1 MFALLMGLGGGFIR
15 DMLLGNLPATSLR
28 DPWSLATVLVAVG
41 IVLVIGHH
49 LAKAATVMSFLDG
62 LALGLFAVT
71 GTEYG
76 LAFGLPYVSAIL
88 LGAISAVGGGM
99 LVSVLQGQTPEILLA
114 GAPTAL
120 LAVAGS
126 LTYAVLSLWSPS
138 VASVVGIAVV
148 VAGQYASRRLGIRT
162 RPTGVHGAV
171 GRVQQRGRV
180 PRRHRG
186 EAYTWHSRSLSAKRS
201 SDPVVPGGAHARGAA
216 ARGPSRHRRGLRV
229 HHEPVGSKALV
240 ERHNL
245 GVSPATIRNDMA
257 ALEDEGYIAQPH
269 TSAGRVPTDNGYR
282 LFVDRLSAVKPLS
295 ARRAPGH
302 PHSSS
307 TRPSTSTTSC
317 RAPCGCSRSSPARS
331 RWCSTRRCSAQR
343 AARRDRVAQHRPG

>member
-1 MFALLMGLGGGFIR
+1 MPTEEALPNLATNAPLWLALLTVGVNALVGALRGHSDDSRHWDIVGVAVFALLMGLGGGFIR

-41 IVLVIGHH
+41 IVLVVGRH

-76 LAFGLPYVSAIL
+76 LAFDLPYVSAIL

-120 LAVAGS
+120 LAVTGS

-162 RPTGVHGAV
+162 RPTGV
-171 GRVQQRGRV
+171 Q
-180 PRRHRG
+180 
-186 EAYTWHSRSLSAKRS
+186 
-201 SDPVVPGGAHARGAA
+201 
-216 ARGPSRHRRGLRV
+216 
-229 HHEPVGSKALV
+229 
-240 ERHNL
+240 
-245 GVSPATIRNDMA
+245 PA
-257 ALEDEGYIAQPH
+257 Q
-269 TSAGRVPTDNGYR
+269 
-282 LFVDRLSAVKPLS
+282 
-295 ARRAPGH
+295 
-302 PHSSS
+302 
-307 TRPSTSTTSC
+307 
-317 RAPCGCSRSSPARS
+317 
-331 RWCSTRRCSAQR
+331 
-343 AARRDRVAQHRPG
+343 

>member
-1 MFALLMGLGGGFIR
+1 MPTEEALPNLATNAPLWLALLTVGVNALVGALRGHSDDSRHWDIVGVAVFALLMGLGGGFIR

-41 IVLVIGHH
+41 IVLVVGHH

-76 LAFGLPYVSAIL
+76 LAFDLPYVSAIL

-120 LAVAGS
+120 LAVTGS
-126 LTYAVLSLWSPS
+126 LTYAVLSLWSPT

-162 RPTGVHGAV
+162 RPTGV
-171 GRVQQRGRV
+171 Q
-180 PRRHRG
+180 
-186 EAYTWHSRSLSAKRS
+186 
-201 SDPVVPGGAHARGAA
+201 
-216 ARGPSRHRRGLRV
+216 
-229 HHEPVGSKALV
+229 
-240 ERHNL
+240 
-245 GVSPATIRNDMA
+245 PA
-257 ALEDEGYIAQPH
+257 Q
-269 TSAGRVPTDNGYR
+269 
-282 LFVDRLSAVKPLS
+282 
-295 ARRAPGH
+295 
-302 PHSSS
+302 
-307 TRPSTSTTSC
+307 
-317 RAPCGCSRSSPARS
+317 
-331 RWCSTRRCSAQR
+331 
-343 AARRDRVAQHRPG
+343 

>member
-1 MFALLMGLGGGFIR
+1 MPTEEALPNLATNAPLWLALLTVGVNALVGALRGHSDDSRHWDIVGVAVFALLMGLGGGFIR

-76 LAFGLPYVSAIL
+76 LAFDLPYVSAIL

-126 LTYAVLSLWSPS
+126 ADLRRPVPLEPERGVGGGHRGGRRRAVRVP
-138 VASVVGIAVV
+138 A
-148 VAGQYASRRLGIRT
+148 AGDPHPTHRRAA
-162 RPTGVHGAV
+162 GAV
-171 GRVQQRGRV
+171 GRVHRGRR
-180 PRRHRG
+180 PCTATRIGG
-186 EAYTWHSRSLSAKRS
+186 EGRT
-201 SDPVVPGGAHARGAA
+201 
-216 ARGPSRHRRGLRV
+216 
-229 HHEPVGSKALV
+229 
-240 ERHNL
+240 L
-245 GVSPATIRNDMA
+245 GT
-257 ALEDEGYIAQPH
+257 H
-269 TSAGRVPTDNGYR
+269 GR
-282 LFVDRLSAVKPLS
+282 
-295 ARRAPGH
+295 
-302 PHSSS
+302 
-307 TRPSTSTTSC
+307 
-317 RAPCGCSRSSPARS
+317 
-331 RWCSTRRCSAQR
+331 
-343 AARRDRVAQHRPG
+343 

>member
-1 MFALLMGLGGGFIR
+1 MPTEEALPNLATNAPLWLALLTVGVNALVGALRGHSDDSRHWDIVGVAVFALLMGLGGGFIR

-76 LAFGLPYVSAIL
+76 LAFDLPYVSAIL
-88 LGAISAVGGGM
+88 LGATSAVGGGM

-126 LTYAVLSLWSPS
+126 VTYAVLSLWSPS

-162 RPTGVHGAV
+162 RPTGVQP
-171 GRVQQRGRV
+171 VQ
-180 PRRHRG
+180 
-186 EAYTWHSRSLSAKRS
+186 
-201 SDPVVPGGAHARGAA
+201 
-216 ARGPSRHRRGLRV
+216 
-229 HHEPVGSKALV
+229 
-240 ERHNL
+240 
-245 GVSPATIRNDMA
+245 
-257 ALEDEGYIAQPH
+257 
-269 TSAGRVPTDNGYR
+269 
-282 LFVDRLSAVKPLS
+282 
-295 ARRAPGH
+295 
-302 PHSSS
+302 
-307 TRPSTSTTSC
+307 
-317 RAPCGCSRSSPARS
+317 
-331 RWCSTRRCSAQR
+331 
-343 AARRDRVAQHRPG
+343 